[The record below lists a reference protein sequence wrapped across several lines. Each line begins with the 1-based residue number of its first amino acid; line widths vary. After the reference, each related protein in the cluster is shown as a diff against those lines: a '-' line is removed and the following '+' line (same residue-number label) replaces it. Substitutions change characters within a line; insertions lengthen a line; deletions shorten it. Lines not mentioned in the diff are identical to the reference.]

1 MALTKVRN
9 INASDLSSGTIA
21 SARFAN
27 DSITPD
33 HLEHTIGHWEVI
45 KTIANGAGYVGAS
58 DGQIKFLNVFSNK
71 YMHYWLHI
79 GMLGFGDRSNAADNA
94 DIYCRYMS
102 GSSDQNSTAYYA
114 HLERS
119 RASASGYS
127 GVSISGANTG
137 TIWNSQWDQ
146 HNGGIHGDI
155 YFYNMHAPVFN
166 TGGSIDRGTYYR
178 PYFKSI
184 MMGYDTTGG
193 NGYSGQIS
201 YTRYNQS
208 MADDDVNG
216 FKFFNSSNAAAH
228 PGTFMALYG
237 MKHNPVNTT
246 SP

>member
-21 SARFAN
+21 AARIAN

-33 HLEHTIGHWEVI
+33 HLEHTVGHWEVI
-45 KTIANGAGYVGAS
+45 KTIANGSGTVSES

-79 GMLGFGDRSNAADNA
+79 GMLGFGNRSGGSTNA
-94 DIYCRYMS
+94 DIYLRYMS
-102 GSSDQNSTAYYA
+102 GSGDQNSTAYYG

-119 RASASGYS
+119 RAMNASYS
-127 GVSISGANTG
+127 GVSYNAPNTG
-137 TIWNSQWDQ
+137 TIWNGQWD
-146 HNGGIHGDI
+146 NTSGGIHGDV

-166 TGGSIDRGTYYR
+166 TGGSIDRGQYYR

-184 MMGYDTTGG
+184 MMGYDNNMTS
-193 NGYSGQIS
+193 YSGQTS
-201 YTRYNQS
+201 HWRYNQD
-208 MADDDVNG
+208 MTDDTVNG
-216 FKFFNSSNAAAH
+216 FKLFNSSNTTAH

-237 MKHNPVNTT
+237 MKHNPANTI

>member
-33 HLEHTIGHWEVI
+33 HLAHTIGHWEEI
-45 KTIANGAGYVGAS
+45 KTIANGSGTVSES

-79 GMLGFGDRSNAADNA
+79 GILGYGNESAGSTNA
-94 DIYCRYMS
+94 DIYCRYMT
-102 GSSDQNSTAYYA
+102 GSSDQNSSSYYGHILRQRAMNADYSALAYN
-114 HLERS
+114 
-119 RASASGYS
+119 GP
-127 GVSISGANTG
+127 NTG
-137 TIWNSQWDQ
+137 TIWNSQWD
-146 HNGGIHGDI
+146 NTAGGIYGDI

-166 TGGSIDRGTYYR
+166 TGGSIDRGVSYR

-184 MMGYDTTGG
+184 MMGYDSTQ
-193 NGYSGQIS
+193 NSYSGQTS
-201 YTRYNQS
+201 HWRYNQS
-208 MADDDVNG
+208 GADDAING
-216 FKFFNSSNAAAH
+216 FKLFNSSNTTAH
-228 PGTFMALYG
+228 SGTFMALYG
-237 MKHNPVNTT
+237 MKHNPANTT